1 MSDPWQSFR
10 RRQRAMLL
18 ACSALITASGALAQ
32 QLPPDATEARAER
45 DGSEAARARQLLDD
59 GLTRFRAGDYAGAID
74 CFRRAH
80 AIDPLP
86 AFLYNIAQAERL
98 RGHHADALL
107 AYRAFLATGPS
118 EPFRKLAEARV
129 VELEAL
135 SNTPPASPEG
145 EAPLPAAPA
154 RHTQNAPRSTGPR
167 GVVPAAT
174 RRAPAPS
181 PRSERRPNALASV
194 LSFGGAAVLFSLS
207 GYFAWRSDQSSD
219 RLSARYARGGQ
230 SWDAAA
236 AAEERAGQRDQA
248 FALVG
253 LAGGVIGTGVGVWTL
268 TFD

>member
-1 MSDPWQSFR
+1 
-10 RRQRAMLL
+10 MLL
-18 ACSALITASGALAQ
+18 SFSVFLAASGALAQ
-32 QLPPDATEARAER
+32 PLPPDSTEAPAQP
-45 DGSEAARARQLLDD
+45 DGSEAARARELLDD
-59 GLTRFRAGDYAGAID
+59 GLARFRAGDYAGAID

-98 RGHHADALL
+98 RGQHADALI
-107 AYRAFLATGPS
+107 AYRAFLETAPP

-135 SNTPPASPEG
+135 AKAAAGQSGDTAAAPERRAENAARPAG
-145 EAPLPAAPA
+145 AAPA
-154 RHTQNAPRSTGPR
+154 
-167 GVVPAAT
+167 VPSPA

-181 PRSERRPNALASV
+181 PRPERRSSALASV
-194 LSFGGAAVLFSLS
+194 LSFGGAAVLLSLS
-207 GYFAWRSDQSSD
+207 GYFAWRADQSSD

-230 SWDAAA
+230 TWDAAA
-236 AAEERAGQRDQA
+236 AAEERAGKRDQA